1 MKKVNEALHLRRPR
15 RWWWRRKRPLAVT
28 PEGNTEQL
36 RSRKTVVST
45 RAEKGDLVILSNGPG
60 EVATWVIPVVREIHA
75 RRQRMKTKGGGDGDG
90 DGDGGGGREESLR
103 ISVVFAPCPHASG
116 REHEW
121 VSCIP
126 EVDRCLS
133 ADNFWKFIFAGKKG
147 FELESKR
154 WDWREKGVVL
164 FLGGDQFNTVVAGL
178 RLNYE
183 TASYCNEAVRWN
195 GLINW
200 ISLRSENLAVE
211 KPRWNTRQ
219 EVVGDLLRSAVAQGR
234 EEAAARG
241 MMEKLGGKELDGKE
255 EETKTILLLP
265 GSKHAKLLVGVPYF
279 IAVAQHM
286 HRTMAC
292 RCRFVL
298 PLAPTVTLEQLQ
310 AYFSPE
316 KNFVVN
322 KHQWLGTSE
331 LRLETHQAEHERIGL
346 SSEYVGDIVSRTRGE
361 SEGLPPREEGLK
373 IEVYRGLLPPYD
385 VYRSSDLAITTVGT
399 NTAELAYLQVPMLCV
414 LPTHELSAFKGSA
427 GGLLGLLMSL
437 PGVLGDIV
445 AGIVNAYVVKRIKHF
460 ALPNMWARRSVV
472 PELVGKVTPET
483 AAKHARSLIEDPS
496 TLQDMKED
504 LSLVCKAND
513 GEARSDPAS
522 VIASRCIQLAS
533 GEEEGEEQ
541 EQGARWSNRG
551 IQMQM

>member
-1 MKKVNEALHLRRPR
+1 M
-15 RWWWRRKRPLAVT
+15 
-28 PEGNTEQL
+28 
-36 RSRKTVVST
+36 
-45 RAEKGDLVILSNGPG
+45 
-60 EVATWVIPVVREIHA
+60 IPVVREIHA

-286 HRTMAC
+286 HRAIQRSRGAAC
-292 RCRFVL
+292 
-298 PLAPTVTLEQLQ
+298 
-310 AYFSPE
+310 
-316 KNFVVN
+316 
-322 KHQWLGTSE
+322 HG
-331 LRLETHQAEHERIGL
+331 
-346 SSEYVGDIVSRTRGE
+346 
-361 SEGLPPREEGLK
+361 
-373 IEVYRGLLPPYD
+373 
-385 VYRSSDLAITTVGT
+385 
-399 NTAELAYLQVPMLCV
+399 
-414 LPTHELSAFKGSA
+414 
-427 GGLLGLLMSL
+427 
-437 PGVLGDIV
+437 
-445 AGIVNAYVVKRIKHF
+445 
-460 ALPNMWARRSVV
+460 
-472 PELVGKVTPET
+472 
-483 AAKHARSLIEDPS
+483 
-496 TLQDMKED
+496 
-504 LSLVCKAND
+504 LVCLFVGNA
-513 GEARSDPAS
+513 
-522 VIASRCIQLAS
+522 
-533 GEEEGEEQ
+533 
-541 EQGARWSNRG
+541 QGNG
-551 IQMQM
+551 IWVEKL